1 MPVSLRN
8 RTKDTTTKKQ
18 TLTNLK
24 AAVIPDNKGQG
35 NNINKH
41 NGSEDTKCEES
52 KGQRAKSIQTR
63 GKQRQII
70 DMFPKKINNRAT
82 TVDTTAAG
90 STL

>member
-1 MPVSLRN
+1 M
-8 RTKDTTTKKQ
+8 
-18 TLTNLK
+18 
-24 AAVIPDNKGQG
+24 IPDNKGQG
-35 NNINKH
+35 NNNKN
-41 NGSEDTKCEES
+41 NGSDNTKSEENKS
-52 KGQRAKSIQTR
+52 QRAKSIQTR